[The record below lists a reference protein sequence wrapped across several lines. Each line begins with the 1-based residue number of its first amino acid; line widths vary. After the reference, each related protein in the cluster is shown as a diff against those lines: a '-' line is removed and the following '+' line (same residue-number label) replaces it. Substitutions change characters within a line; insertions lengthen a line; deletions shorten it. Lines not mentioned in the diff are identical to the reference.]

1 MAIRLVLAD
10 DHPLILD
17 SLAYIFSQ
25 EHDIEVLSYCRDGV
39 SAIRAV
45 RQQQPDIAL
54 LDVHMPGMSGLEV
67 ARVIREEKLP
77 TRIVLFAAEIDA
89 DEMIKAG
96 KLGIEG
102 VMLKDEA
109 HQSLAKC
116 IRKVHAGEFWLEQR
130 TTMCA
135 MEKLMRREDA
145 AKEVSAMLSH
155 RETEVVR
162 MVALGL
168 HNNEIADKLF
178 ICEGTLMV
186 HLNKIYKKL
195 NLAGGRIALLRYLQE
210 KGLT

>member
-1 MAIRLVLAD
+1 MTIRLVLAD

-25 EHDIEVLSYCRDGV
+25 EDDIEVLAYCRDGV

-67 ARVIREEKLP
+67 AQLIREEKLP
-77 TRIVLFAAEIDA
+77 TRVVLFAAEIDA

-96 KLGIEG
+96 TLEVEG
-102 VMLKDEA
+102 VMLKDVA

-135 MEKLMRREDA
+135 MEKLMRREEA
-145 AKEVSAMLSH
+145 AKEVDAQLSH
-155 RETEVVR
+155 SETEVVR

-168 HNNEIADKLF
+168 HNHEIAEKLF
-178 ICEGTLMV
+178 ICEGTVKV
-186 HLNKIYKKL
+186 HLSNIYKKL

>member
-25 EHDIEVLSYCRDGV
+25 EQDIEVLAYCRDGV

-67 ARVIREEKLP
+67 AQLIREEKLP

-96 KLGIEG
+96 KDTEFNRFGWGETNQPQPQAIDTPPIGTGRTYWLPEFACGTAY
-102 VMLKDEA
+102 L
-109 HQSLAKC
+109 LAVGSGK
-116 IRKVHAGEFWLEQR
+116 
-130 TTMCA
+130 
-135 MEKLMRREDA
+135 RR
-145 AKEVSAMLSH
+145 
-155 RETEVVR
+155 
-162 MVALGL
+162 
-168 HNNEIADKLF
+168 
-178 ICEGTLMV
+178 
-186 HLNKIYKKL
+186 
-195 NLAGGRIALLRYLQE
+195 
-210 KGLT
+210 

>member
-1 MAIRLVLAD
+1 MTIRLVLAD

-25 EHDIEVLSYCRDGV
+25 EHDIEVLAYCRDGV
-39 SAIRAV
+39 SAIHEV
-45 RQQQPDIAL
+45 RQHKPDIAL

-96 KLGIEG
+96 KLGVEG

-109 HQSLAKC
+109 HQLLTKC
-116 IRKVHAGEFWLEQR
+116 IRTVHAGEFWLEQR

-135 MEKLMRREDA
+135 MEKLMRREES
-145 AKEVSAMLSH
+145 AKEIGALLSR

-168 HNNEIADKLF
+168 QNNEIADKLF
-178 ICEGTLMV
+178 ISEGTLMV

-195 NLAGGRIALLRYLQE
+195 NLTGGRIALLRYLQE